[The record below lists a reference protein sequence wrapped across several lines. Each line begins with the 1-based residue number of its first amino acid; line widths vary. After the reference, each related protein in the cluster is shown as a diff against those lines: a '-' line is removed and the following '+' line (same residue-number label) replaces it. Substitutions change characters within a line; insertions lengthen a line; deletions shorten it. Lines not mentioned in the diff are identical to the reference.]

1 MDVLEYVPGYER
13 VSTIFNEIL
22 SVRSCLRGERIYH
35 TKYFDRLVTFLTQA
49 IYIYIYNI
57 FVRFLRND
65 FNACSRSRACR
76 KEIKMRIS
84 NLTKASLG

>member
-22 SVRSCLRGERIYH
+22 SVRSWLFKGGKDLSYKIFRSLLFSR
-35 TKYFDRLVTFLTQA
+35 KL
-49 IYIYIYNI
+49 YIYNI

-76 KEIKMRIS
+76 KEIKMRII

>member
-22 SVRSCLRGERIYH
+22 SVRSWLFKGGKDLSYKIFRSLLFSR
-35 TKYFDRLVTFLTQA
+35 KL
-49 IYIYIYNI
+49 YIYIYNI

-76 KEIKMRIS
+76 KEIKMRII
-84 NLTKASLG
+84 NLTKGSLG

>member
-22 SVRSCLRGERIYH
+22 SVRSWLFKGGKDLSYKIFRSLLFSR
-35 TKYFDRLVTFLTQA
+35 KL
-49 IYIYIYNI
+49 YIYNI

-65 FNACSRSRACR
+65 FNACSRSRVCR
-76 KEIKMRIS
+76 KEIKMRII